1 MSAKS
6 ATSRVASDA
15 PWARAVAAIT
25 ASAVAMDRPN
35 GSRRLSSW
43 AYQWAASLLNGQ
55 IRPENTSAV
64 KAFQLCC
71 RFCLRRP
78 SGSRASGHNLE
89 LYVNPD
95 LNSNSPTAKALKAH
109 QINGD
114 YLGKVLI
121 HWNTS
126 IVRGKNGIIIFENGI
141 LVSKFF
147 QKPKLFYF

>member
-1 MSAKS
+1 
-6 ATSRVASDA
+6 
-15 PWARAVAAIT
+15 
-25 ASAVAMDRPN
+25 
-35 GSRRLSSW
+35 
-43 AYQWAASLLNGQ
+43 
-55 IRPENTSAV
+55 
-64 KAFQLCC
+64 
-71 RFCLRRP
+71 
-78 SGSRASGHNLE
+78 
-89 LYVNPD
+89 VNPD